1 MIQIRN
7 TVIGMC
13 ATNTY
18 FVWNDEK
25 KEGIIIDP
33 AGDSAGIMDKIQ
45 QYGFTPV
52 AVLLTHGHFD
62 HMLAVDDIRDK
73 YNVKVY
79 IGVND
84 KEVLHNPEYNLTA
97 SFMGRSVTL
106 DADVYL
112 QDDVSIFVAGYKIKC
127 IEIPGHTPGGMC
139 YYFENEAILFSGDT
153 LFYESVGRSDFPG
166 GNGRA
171 LYLGIRNKLFTLP
184 DEVVVYPGH
193 MESTTISH
201 EKQYNPFCS

>member
-25 KEGIIIDP
+25 NEGIIIDP
-33 AGDSAGIMDKIQ
+33 AGDTARIIDKIE

-52 AVLLTHGHFD
+52 AILLTHGHFD
-62 HMLAVDDIRDK
+62 HMLAVDDLRDK
-73 YNVKVY
+73 YNIKVY
-79 IGVND
+79 IGIND
-84 KEVLHNPEYNLTA
+84 KEVIQNPEYNLTSA
-97 SFMGRSVTL
+97 FIGQSFTL

-127 IEIPGHTPGGMC
+127 IEVPGHTPGGMC
-139 YYFENEAILFSGDT
+139 YYFENENVLFSGDT
-153 LFYESVGRSDFPG
+153 LFCESVGRSDFPG
-166 GNGRA
+166 GNGRE

-184 DEVVVYPGH
+184 DEVTVYPGH
-193 MESTTISH
+193 MESTSIAH